1 MKRFL
6 HILFTTF
13 LCFAWTTSGY
23 AQTALSAEMR
33 SAIEQVDALTAAEFG
48 RDNVGGLTIG
58 IISGPDLIWTKS
70 YGHAD
75 MEKKTAAGKE
85 TIYRIGSITTQFT
98 ALMLLQLM
106 QDGKVHLSDPVEKY
120 FPEVNKIQGRF
131 PNAAPITLVQ
141 LATHTAGL
149 ASEPDNSET
158 YTKGAVASWEKVLI
172 EALPHTKYVLE
183 PGTRASYSNIGYAIL
198 GAALGRAAQQP
209 YAEYVQQRIL
219 SPMGMTR
226 TAFEPNPK
234 IVADIAKGYSL
245 EGGKMDWQTPER
257 EHQGRGYKVPNGAL
271 YTTIGDLARFVSFE
285 LGEGPASVL
294 TKQTLS
300 DNFKRIVVMTD
311 DYNVYLASGYG
322 IGYRLR
328 RQGEFIIF
336 GHAGGVA
343 GYEARADFDPVSG
356 IGIVLLRNAGGKN
369 VHVATSRLAGQAL
382 EKLANAKRG
391 SVK

>member
-1 MKRFL
+1 
-6 HILFTTF
+6 
-13 LCFAWTTSGY
+13 
-23 AQTALSAEMR
+23 
-33 SAIEQVDALTAAEFG
+33 
-48 RDNVGGLTIG
+48 
-58 IISGPDLIWTKS
+58 
-70 YGHAD
+70 
-75 MEKKTAAGKE
+75 
-85 TIYRIGSITTQFT
+85 
-98 ALMLLQLM
+98 
-106 QDGKVHLSDPVEKY
+106 
-120 FPEVNKIQGRF
+120 
-131 PNAAPITLVQ
+131 
-141 LATHTAGL
+141 
-149 ASEPDNSET
+149 
-158 YTKGAVASWEKVLI
+158 
-172 EALPHTKYVLE
+172 
-183 PGTRASYSNIGYAIL
+183 
-198 GAALGRAAQQP
+198 
-209 YAEYVQQRIL
+209 
-219 SPMGMTR
+219 
-226 TAFEPNPK
+226 
-234 IVADIAKGYSL
+234 
-245 EGGKMDWQTPER
+245 MDWQTPER

-356 IGIVLLRNAGGKN
+356 IGIVILRNTGGKS

-382 EKLANAKRG
+382 EKLVTARRG